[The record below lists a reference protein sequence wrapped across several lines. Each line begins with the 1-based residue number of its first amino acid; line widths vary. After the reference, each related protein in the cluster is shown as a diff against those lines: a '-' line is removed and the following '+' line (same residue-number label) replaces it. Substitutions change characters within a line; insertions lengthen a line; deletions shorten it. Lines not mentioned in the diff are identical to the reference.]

1 MSNYFDMFRQFD
13 DDVIRPAVLGVD
25 IDTDVNRILSNN
37 MEIKF
42 TPLSKLFNEEAL
54 KETYEKGTRLWSYA
68 IENSKTLHGMLSVCF
83 YTKKEA
89 IQKLT
94 ECVREADDLSSNK
107 FYIVKDKYVKI
118 DNNIK
123 VVEDYR
129 EEIHFCSNCKL
140 PLLSYEPYEKINNMY
155 FHKSDCNTYESERRI
170 SWKIPW

>member
-1 MSNYFDMFRQFD
+1 MSNYFDMLTQLNN
-13 DDVIRPAVLGVD
+13 IARPILLGVD
-25 IDTDVNRILSNN
+25 IDTNVSKISTNN
-37 MEIKF
+37 MGIKF
-42 TPLSKLFNEEAL
+42 TPLSEMISEEIL
-54 KETYEKGTRLWSYA
+54 KETYEKGTKLWSYA
-68 IENSKTLHGMLSVCF
+68 IENNETLHGIQSVCF

-94 ECVREADDLSSNK
+94 ECVRETDVLSSNS

-129 EEIHFCSNCKL
+129 EEIHFCSNCRL
-140 PLLSYEPYEKINNMY
+140 PLLSYEPYEKINDMY

-170 SWKIPW
+170 SWRIPW